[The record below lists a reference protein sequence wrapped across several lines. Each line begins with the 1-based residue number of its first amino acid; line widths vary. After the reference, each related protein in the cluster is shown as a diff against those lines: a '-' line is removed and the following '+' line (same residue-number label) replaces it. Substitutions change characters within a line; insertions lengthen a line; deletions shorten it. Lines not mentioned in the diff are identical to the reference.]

1 MEQTDVTSR
10 IFHIYRLGLS
20 GILLTTYLLI
30 GSEFLEEIHAPAIF
44 FFTSLSWFFIAAIT
58 SFSTYLSRGLAWLS
72 CASFLIDMLAL
83 SILGWASGGLNGGIL
98 FLMLPSAVL
107 AGLILPPRFAL
118 LVAAAASIGTLTA
131 HTFLIFSFQLH
142 PSVYFPSGVLGI
154 MLFLST
160 FTSSILAERISV
172 TEAKAQE
179 NRRMAEAYLKL
190 NETIIERMQTG
201 VVAIDRHQRIKT
213 ANLAAQQMLNAG
225 LSNKTLVD
233 QELTNFP
240 KFFKAY
246 KAWIEKPHE
255 IPPTFTHDFSGVSIQ
270 ANFSNLRSG
279 DDLQTLA
286 WLEDTRSIRQRAQQ
300 FKYKSLSKLSSGLAH
315 EIRNPLS
322 AVQQANDLLLL
333 SKELS
338 ESDKELTGIIE
349 RHCLR
354 MNDIIDVVQQLSRKV
369 ESRMEPLTLDGWLPV
384 FLDEFQETQNEKIN
398 ISFDIEPNS
407 HIYFD
412 PRHLKQILTNLLE
425 NAIRYGDNNDVSQS
439 GIKTEPSA
447 NSRLMFI
454 DIEDSGSGIAKKDQ
468 AKIFDPFYT
477 TSSGGSGLG
486 LYLSRELC
494 EANYASINYLYK
506 NEDQA
511 SGYFR
516 ITCST
521 KPIRH

>member
-1 MEQTDVTSR
+1 LEQTDISSR

-20 GILLTTYLLI
+20 GILLAAYLLI
-30 GSEFLEEIHAPAIF
+30 GADFFEDIHAPAIF
-44 FFTSLSWFFIAAIT
+44 FFTSFSWFFIAAIT

-107 AGLILPPRFAL
+107 AGLILPARLAL
-118 LVAAAASIGTLTA
+118 LVAAAASIGTLAA
-131 HTFLIFSFQLH
+131 HTLLIFSFHLS
-142 PSVYFPSGVLGI
+142 PSVYFSSGVLGI

-160 FTSSILAERISV
+160 LTSSTLAQRISA

-179 NRRMAEAYLKL
+179 SQKIAETYLKL

-201 VVAIDRHQRIKT
+201 VIAIDSNLRIKT

-225 LSNKTLVD
+225 LSNKMIINEHLSS
-233 QELTNFP
+233 FP
-240 KFFKAY
+240 KFLSAY
-246 KAWIEKPHE
+246 ESWLEKPHE
-255 IPPTFTHDFSGVSIQ
+255 PPPTFTHDFSGVSIQ
-270 ANFSNLRSG
+270 ASFSNLRSG
-279 DDLQTLA
+279 DELQTLV

-333 SKELS
+333 SEDIS
-338 ESDKELTGIIE
+338 NADKDLISIIE

-354 MNDIIDVVQQLSRKV
+354 MNDIIDVVQQLSQKV
-369 ESRMEPLTLDGWLPV
+369 ESRMEPLNLNSWVPV
-384 FLDEFQETQNEKIN
+384 FLNEFQETQNEKVN
-398 ISFDIEPNS
+398 ISFNVAPS
-407 HIYFD
+407 SRIYFD
-412 PRHLKQILTNLLE
+412 PRHLKQILTNLVE
-425 NAIRYGDNNDVSQS
+425 NAIRHSDNTDSSQS
-439 GIKTEPSA
+439 DIKTNFSE
-447 NSRLMFI
+447 NGRLLFV
-454 DIEDSGSGIAKKDQ
+454 DIEDSGPGIPRKDQ

-494 EANYASINYLYK
+494 EASYASINYLYK
-506 NEDQA
+506 NENQS

-521 KPIRH
+521 KPIRN

>member
-1 MEQTDVTSR
+1 MQQTDITSR

-20 GILLTTYLLI
+20 GILLATYLLV
-30 GSEFLEEIHAPAIF
+30 GSDFFEEIHAPRIF

-58 SFSTYLSRGLAWLS
+58 SFSSYLSRGLAWLS

-83 SILGWASGGLNGGIL
+83 SILGWASNGLNGGIL
-98 FLMLPSAVL
+98 FLMLPSAAL
-107 AGLILPPRFAL
+107 AGLILPSQLSL

-131 HTFLIFSFQLH
+131 HTFLIFNFQLP
-142 PSVYFPSGVLGI
+142 PSVYFPSGVFGI

-160 FTSSILAERISV
+160 FASSLLAERISA
-172 TEAKAQE
+172 TEARAKE
-179 NRRMAEAYLKL
+179 SKEIAEAYLRL

-201 VVAIDRHQRIKT
+201 VVAIDRHRRIKM
-213 ANLAAQQMLNAG
+213 ANLAAQQMLNSGSSSA
-225 LSNKTLVD
+225 TIID
-233 QELTNFP
+233 QELNKFP
-240 KFFKAY
+240 KFFEVY
-246 KAWIEKPHE
+246 ESWVENPHGTL
-255 IPPTFTHDFSGVSIQ
+255 PTFTHDFSGVSIQ
-270 ANFSNLRSG
+270 ASFSHLRSG
-279 DDLQTLA
+279 DELETIA

-333 SKELS
+333 SRDIS

-369 ESRMEPLTLDGWLPV
+369 ESRMELLTLDEWLPG
-384 FLDEFQETQNEKIN
+384 FLTEFQETQSEKAN
-398 ISFDIEPNS
+398 ISLEIKPVS
-407 HIYFD
+407 RIYFD
-412 PRHLKQILTNLLE
+412 PRHLKQILTNLIE
-425 NAIRYGDNNDVSQS
+425 NAIRYSDHSSQAQS
-439 GIKTEPSA
+439 HIKTGVNE
-447 NSRLMFI
+447 NGRLIFV
-454 DIEDSGSGIAKKDQ
+454 DIEDSGPGIPRKDQ
-468 AKIFDPFYT
+468 SKIFDPFYT
-477 TSSGGSGLG
+477 TSQGGSGLG

-494 EANYASINYLYK
+494 EANYASINYLYR
-506 NEDQA
+506 NQEQA

-521 KPIRH
+521 KPINN